1 MKNKHNLKEIN
12 VSFDNE
18 RNELLIWIPLLI
30 KEKLNT
36 LSTEQL
42 RTLHYILGY
51 NCKEEPTESL
61 IEEFEGYGY
70 GHEYAAIDPEAI
82 FNTIKIGIPPL
93 LTTLNNIV
101 TDIENGKYDFLF

>member
-1 MKNKHNLKEIN
+1 MKNEHNLKDIN
-12 VSFDNE
+12 ATFDNE
-18 RNELLIWIPLLI
+18 RNELLI

-51 NCKEEPTESL
+51 NCKEESTESL

-70 GHEYAAIDPEAI
+70 SKDIAAEFISI
-82 FNTIKIGIPPL
+82 FKRDNYLIFQKP
-93 LTTLNNIV
+93 
-101 TDIENGKYDFLF
+101 Y

>member
-1 MKNKHNLKEIN
+1 MKNKSNSKDIN
-12 VSFDNE
+12 ATFDNE
-18 RNELLIWIPLLI
+18 RNELLTWIPLLI
-30 KEKLNT
+30 KENLST

-70 GHEYAAIDPEAI
+70 G
-82 FNTIKIGIPPL
+82 
-93 LTTLNNIV
+93 
-101 TDIENGKYDFLF
+101 

>member
-42 RTLHYILGY
+42 RILHYILGY

-70 GHEYAAIDPEAI
+70 GENI
-82 FNTIKIGIPPL
+82 
-93 LTTLNNIV
+93 TTEFISILKRDNYLI
-101 TDIENGKYDFLF
+101 IQKPY

>member
-1 MKNKHNLKEIN
+1 MKNKSNPKDIN
-12 VSFDNE
+12 ATFDNE
-18 RNELLIWIPLLI
+18 RNELLTWIPLLI
-30 KEKLNT
+30 KENLST

-70 GHEYAAIDPEAI
+70 GE
-82 FNTIKIGIPPL
+82 
-93 LTTLNNIV
+93 NIA
-101 TDIENGKYDFLF
+101 TEFISILKRDNYLIIQKPY

>member
-12 VSFDNE
+12 VSFENE

-42 RTLHYILGY
+42 RILHYILGY

-70 GHEYAAIDPEAI
+70 GE
-82 FNTIKIGIPPL
+82 
-93 LTTLNNIV
+93 NIA
-101 TDIENGKYDFLF
+101 TEFISILKRDNYLIIQKPY

>member
-12 VSFDNE
+12 VSFENE

-42 RTLHYILGY
+42 RILHYILGY

-61 IEEFEGYGY
+61 IEEFEDYGY
-70 GHEYAAIDPEAI
+70 GE
-82 FNTIKIGIPPL
+82 
-93 LTTLNNIV
+93 NIA
-101 TDIENGKYDFLF
+101 TEFISILKRDNYLIIQKPY